1 MYDENYFHSVML
13 NVSKIFLVGKIQDL
27 NQNKIKA
34 WASQVVLVV
43 KNLPANLGDIRYVGS
58 IPGSEDSLEEGMATY
73 SSILAWKIP

>member
-1 MYDENYFHSVML
+1 ML